1 MSRSVSVYHPRE
13 LVRSLPGE
21 AILPQSEWRTRC
33 VLWTLYHKAGRKG
46 SAARGKRKKICLF
59 RQMGLYIPCGGIS
72 ALSGLPWASHL
83 PQGGRQVSP
92 SCRGVT
98 GLFHVKRGP
107 DWPKLWAGKS
117 ACPLRLAYGKPPPP
131 EGEASFPPCRGV
143 AGLFHVKRGLACLK
157 LWAGKR
163 ALALSGL
170 PWASHLPQKGRRVF
184 ASCRGF
190 AGLFHVK
197 HARLALSRERER
209 APALSGLPMA
219 SHLPQRGRRVS
230 APCRGF
236 TDLIHVKRKRQRSF
250 RLAASPVGNE

>member
-1 MSRSVSVYHPRE
+1 MSRSVCVYHSRGP
-13 LVRSLPGE
+13 VRSLPGE
-21 AILPQSEWRTRC
+21 VILPQSECRTRC

-59 RQMGLYIPCGGIS
+59 RQMGLYIPCGKMP

-83 PQGGRQVSP
+83 PQGGRQVSPSCRGVAGLFHVNHAWLALSCGRERALALSGFPMASHLPQRGRQVSP

-107 DWPKLWAGKS
+107 DWPKLWAGK
-117 ACPLRLAYGKPPPP
+117 
-131 EGEASFPPCRGV
+131 
-143 AGLFHVKRGLACLK
+143 
-157 LWAGKR
+157 R
-163 ALALSGL
+163 AIALSAL
-170 PWASHLPQKGRRVF
+170 LVTSHLPQRGRRVF

-209 APALSGLPMA
+209 VPALSGLPWA
-219 SHLPQRGRRVS
+219 SHLPQRGRQVS
-230 APCRGF
+230 PSCRGF
-236 TDLIHVKRKRQRSF
+236 TNLIHVKRKRQRSF

>member
-1 MSRSVSVYHPRE
+1 MSRSVCVYHPRGP
-13 LVRSLPGE
+13 VRSLPGE
-21 AILPQSEWRTRC
+21 AILPQSECRARC

-59 RQMGLYIPCGGIS
+59 RQMACTIPCGRIS

-92 SCRGVT
+92 SCRG
-98 GLFHVKRGP
+98 F
-107 DWPKLWAGKS
+107 
-117 ACPLRLAYGKPPPP
+117 
-131 EGEASFPPCRGV
+131 
-143 AGLFHVKRGLACLK
+143 AGLFHVKHARLVLSRG
-157 LWAGKR
+157 R
-163 ALALSGL
+163 ERVPALSGL
-170 PWASHLPQKGRRVF
+170 PWASHLPQRRRRVF
-184 ASCRGF
+184 PPCLGF

-197 HARLALSRERER
+197 HARLALSRGRER
-209 APALSGLPMA
+209 VPALSGLPMA

>member
-1 MSRSVSVYHPRE
+1 MSRSVCVYHSRGP
-13 LVRSLPGE
+13 VRSLPGE

-72 ALSGLPWASHL
+72 VLSGLPWTSHL
-83 PQGGRQVSP
+83 PQR
-92 SCRGVT
+92 
-98 GLFHVKRGP
+98 
-107 DWPKLWAGKS
+107 
-117 ACPLRLAYGKPPPP
+117 
-131 EGEASFPPCRGV
+131 
-143 AGLFHVKRGLACLK
+143 
-157 LWAGKR
+157 
-163 ALALSGL
+163 
-170 PWASHLPQKGRRVF
+170 GRRVS

-190 AGLFHVK
+190 SCLFHVK

-209 APALSGLPMA
+209 VPALSGLPMA
-219 SHLPQRGRRVS
+219 SHLPQRGRRFSAPCRGFADLFHVKLARLALSRGREKALVLSGLPWASHLPQRGRRVS

-236 TDLIHVKRKRQRSF
+236 AGLFHVKRKRQRSF

>member
-1 MSRSVSVYHPRE
+1 MSRSVCVYHPRGP
-13 LVRSLPGE
+13 VRSLPGE

-59 RQMGLYIPCGGIS
+59 RQMACTIPCGRIS
-72 ALSGLPWASHL
+72 ALSGFPMANHL
-83 PQGGRQVSP
+83 PQRGRRVFA
-92 SCRGVT
+92 SCRGFT
-98 GLFHVKRGP
+98 
-107 DWPKLWAGKS
+107 
-117 ACPLRLAYGKPPPP
+117 
-131 EGEASFPPCRGV
+131 
-143 AGLFHVKRGLACLK
+143 GLFHVKRGLACLK

-163 ALALSGL
+163 ILALSGL
-170 PWASHLPQKGRRVF
+170 PMASHLPQRGRRVS
-184 ASCRGF
+184 ASCHGF

-209 APALSGLPMA
+209 VPALSDLPMA

-230 APCRGF
+230 TPCRGF

>member
-1 MSRSVSVYHPRE
+1 MSRSVCVYHPRGP
-13 LVRSLPGE
+13 VRSLPGE
-21 AILPQSEWRTRC
+21 AILPQSEWRARC

-72 ALSGLPWASHL
+72 VLSGLPWASHL

-92 SCRGVT
+92 SCRGVA

-117 ACPLRLAYGKPPPP
+117 ACPLRLSYGKPPSP
-131 EGEASFPPCRGV
+131 EGKASFRALHGLT
-143 AGLFHVKRGLACLK
+143 GLFHVKHAR
-157 LWAGKR
+157 
-163 ALALSGL
+163 LALSCGRERVPALSDL
-170 PWASHLPQKGRRVF
+170 PMASHLPQRGRQVP
-184 ASCRGF
+184 APCRGF
-190 AGLFHVK
+190 SGLFHVK

-209 APALSGLPMA
+209 VPALSGLPMA
-219 SHLPQRGRRVS
+219 SHLPQRGRRVF
-230 APCRGF
+230 APCRGLTGLF
-236 TDLIHVKRKRQRSF
+236 HVKRKRQRSF

>member
-21 AILPQSEWRTRC
+21 AILPQSECRARC

-83 PQGGRQVSP
+83 PQGGRRVS
-92 SCRGVT
+92 
-98 GLFHVKRGP
+98 
-107 DWPKLWAGKS
+107 
-117 ACPLRLAYGKPPPP
+117 
-131 EGEASFPPCRGV
+131 
-143 AGLFHVKRGLACLK
+143 
-157 LWAGKR
+157 
-163 ALALSGL
+163 
-170 PWASHLPQKGRRVF
+170 

-197 HARLALSRERER
+197 HARLALSCGRERVPALSGLPWASHLPQRGRQVSAPCRGFSGLFHVKHARLALSRERER
-209 APALSGLPMA
+209 VPALSGLPWASHLPQRRRRVSAPCRGFAGLFHVKHARLVLSRERERVPALSGLPMA

-230 APCRGF
+230 APCRRFSGLF
-236 TDLIHVKRKRQRSF
+236 HVKRKRQRSF